1 MSVLSN
7 QILDKAVRVC
17 NLCNNTVSSLN
28 PHVTISRDCSLN
40 GLFTLLLA
48 HETNTDPQ
56 LSVQVASIINLAS
69 FYSLDIDRF
78 LDRHIE
84 RIRRYSNFTL
94 KQLPAIQDLP
104 DEVLLLQSS
113 LSSYLDLHALCII
126 GKSID
131 HRLYKKISS
140 MLRSISQSLCFTDN
154 GMFLDEIGN
163 HVDITGMTRSERS
176 ALHVQQGIQWHQL
189 PHVSG
194 PVFGLNHD
202 RQRALK
208 NAFQLY
214 GRAFMLHDEL
224 TDISEDR
231 KQNVANY
238 VTCQPKNNTSSARE
252 RVAEERDNQ
261 LEKAI
266 QQFKS
271 AGFPVISHILTDH
284 LTGWS
289 QQPRKGFLGE
299 LTERII
305 TRINEARPL

>member
-1 MSVLSN
+1 
-7 QILDKAVRVC
+7 
-17 NLCNNTVSSLN
+17 
-28 PHVTISRDCSLN
+28 
-40 GLFTLLLA
+40 
-48 HETNTDPQ
+48 
-56 LSVQVASIINLAS
+56 
-69 FYSLDIDRF
+69 
-78 LDRHIE
+78 
-84 RIRRYSNFTL
+84 
-94 KQLPAIQDLP
+94 
-104 DEVLLLQSS
+104 
-113 LSSYLDLHALCII
+113 
-126 GKSID
+126 
-131 HRLYKKISS
+131 
-140 MLRSISQSLCFTDN
+140 
-154 GMFLDEIGN
+154 
-163 HVDITGMTRSERS
+163 
-176 ALHVQQGIQWHQL
+176 
-189 PHVSG
+189 
-194 PVFGLNHD
+194 
-202 RQRALK
+202 
-208 NAFQLY
+208 
-214 GRAFMLHDEL
+214 MLHDEL